1 MRRLYAEI
9 ERKND
14 DDLLGE
20 EDKTTDWGLWT
31 SDSLTKFS
39 QTSASGLGNLSKL
52 FSVYLNNADESESS
66 KTSSE
71 KKNKE

>member
-39 QTSASGLGNLSKL
+39 QTSASGLGSITKL
-52 FSVYLNNADESESS
+52 FSVYLNTTDESENS
-66 KTSSE
+66 KTNLE
-71 KKNKE
+71 KKDKE

>member
-20 EDKTTDWGLWT
+20 EDKNTDWGLWT

>member
-20 EDKTTDWGLWT
+20 EDKNTDWGLWT

-52 FSVYLNNADESESS
+52 FSVYLNNADESENS

>member
-52 FSVYLNNADESESS
+52 FSVYLNNADESENS